1 MANESKRLLLF
12 SRLMKFIQ
20 AGAVLYIKTATGGD
34 PAAQK
39 RAMALEPEKAKLV
52 SDLRVMNK
60 ALDDSEKGGASLET
74 MLDGPDERS
83 MLVGLVESSEA
94 KDRLTGTRTTW
105 ARKSQLH
112 VSNMWV

>member
-20 AGAVLYIKTATGGD
+20 SGAVLFIKTSGGGD
-34 PAAQK
+34 PATQK

-60 ALDDSEKGGASLET
+60 VLDDSEKGGASLEA
-74 MLDGPDERS
+74 MLDGPDDVAVIGKVVD
-83 MLVGLVESSEA
+83 LKL
-94 KDRLTGTRTTW
+94 
-105 ARKSQLH
+105 
-112 VSNMWV
+112 